1 MNKAK
6 FITFEYLV
14 KWTIMDENVDAN
26 LVEPFIL
33 QAQDINIQTI
43 IGNTLYVKLM
53 NDIMTTG
60 TSTGQY
66 LTLLIDYIQP
76 AQAQWA
82 VYHALPWLNYKLT
95 NKSISEKNSAEST
108 PTSLETT
115 QYLRNTVRD
124 NAEFL
129 STRIREYIV
138 NNQSAFPEYFS
149 PQLNLMSIK
158 PRVNNYFGGIYTGR
172 NRSGSW
178 SDDIVFGGGDSPC
191 SDCP

>member
-1 MNKAK
+1 VNKAK

-43 IGNTLYVKLM
+43 VGNTLYVKLM
-53 NDIMTTG
+53 NDIITTG
-60 TSTGQY
+60 TTTGYY
-66 LTLLIDYIQP
+66 LTLLTEYIQP

-82 VYHALPWLNYKLT
+82 IYHSLPFLNYRLT
-95 NKSISEKNSAEST
+95 NKSVAEKNSDNST
-108 PTSLETT
+108 VAPLETV

-129 STRIREYIV
+129 STRIREYII
-138 NNQSAFPEYFS
+138 NNQTQFPEYFS

-158 PRVNNYFGGIYTGR
+158 PQVNNYFGGIYTGGWK
-172 NRSGSW
+172 SGNV
-178 SDDIVFGGGDSPC
+178 SDDWAFGGGPC
-191 SDCP
+191 CP

>member
-1 MNKAK
+1 MNKSK
-6 FITFEYLV
+6 FITMEYLV
-14 KWTIMDENVDAN
+14 KWTQIDENVDAN

-33 QAQDINIQTI
+33 QAQDINIQSV

-53 NDIMTTG
+53 NDIITTG

-66 LTLLIDYIQP
+66 LTLLTDYIQP

-82 VYHALPWLNYKLT
+82 IYHALPYLNYRFT
-95 NKSISEKNSAEST
+95 NKSISEKSSDNSTVA
-108 PTSLETT
+108 PLEIV

-138 NNQSAFPEYFS
+138 NNQTLFPEYFNYGT
-149 PQLNLMSIK
+149 NLMSIK

>member
-1 MNKAK
+1 MTNKAK

-14 KWTIMDENVDAN
+14 KYTVVDENVDAN
-26 LVEPFIL
+26 LIEPFIL
-33 QAQDINIQTI
+33 QAQDINIQTV
-43 IGNTLYVKLM
+43 IGNTLYVRLM
-53 NDIMTTG
+53 NDIITTG

-66 LTLLIDYIQP
+66 LTLLTDYIQP

-82 VYHALPWLNYKLT
+82 IYHSLPFLNYKLT
-95 NKSISEKNSAEST
+95 NKAISEKNSAEST

-115 QYLRNTVRD
+115 QYLRNTIRD

-138 NNQSAFPEYFS
+138 NNQTLFPEYFS

-158 PRVNNYFGGIYTGR
+158 PQVNNYFGGVYLGGWK
-172 NRSGSW
+172 SGNI
-178 SDDIVFGGGDSPC
+178 SDDWVFGGGPC
-191 SDCP
+191 CP

>member
-14 KWTIMDENVDAN
+14 KWTILDENVDAN

-33 QAQDINIQTI
+33 QAQDINIQSI

-53 NDIMTTG
+53 NDIITTG

-66 LTLLIDYIQP
+66 LTLLTDYIQP

-82 VYHALPWLNYKLT
+82 IYHALPFLNYKLT
-95 NKSISEKNSAEST
+95 NKAISEKTSADSS

-158 PRVNNYFGGIYTGR
+158 PSINQYFGGVYLGGR
-172 NRSGSW
+172 SSGNI
-178 SDDIVFGGGDSPC
+178 SDDWVFGGGPC
-191 SDCP
+191 CP